1 MKLKPIALIVLFFV
15 VNNFLFAQEVKKPV
29 DWVDVFI
36 GTSNSRWMLGPYA
49 TAPFGMVQL
58 GPDNQGSVWMG
69 GYEYAINSISGFSH
83 IHAWTMAGLRM
94 MPTTADLVF
103 ENKPVD
109 AAYKGAGA
117 GYHSRIDKKSEK
129 ASPGYYSV
137 YLYDHDVL
145 AEMTVT
151 TRCGFQ
157 KYTFPEKK
165 ESRIL
170 IDLLI
175 PAEYN
180 YTVENAE
187 IKRVSDTQI
196 EGFARCII
204 GGNSWDEYT
213 LNFVLQFDTPFNS
226 FNGWNEGKLKKNID
240 KISGKKDI
248 GAYVTYKT
256 DSGKVILVKSGISLV
271 SIDQARLNLET
282 ELGGFGWDFN
292 AVKNNTREK
301 WDKLLGKVKVEG
313 GTDENKMK
321 FYTNLYRCYSSKQTW
336 SDVNGKYMDPC
347 EKVQQLP
354 EGQCIY
360 GGDSFW
366 NSFWNL
372 NSVWSLVSPDIM
384 KRYIETQLEL
394 FRKNGWTSVG
404 PTGVE
409 YTGIMEVSHEIAMIV
424 GAYQKGIRKFN
435 IDEAYQAVHHT
446 VTEQGR
452 KLLPC
457 SGLAGN
463 EFLDVYI
470 SKGYVP
476 FEMNPSSRTMD
487 YAYDDFCVAQM
498 AKALGKKSDYKYL
511 IKRSENWKNLF
522 NPELK
527 YIVPKDSAGQWMKD
541 YNPFSG
547 NHFIEGNGW
556 QYTLYVPHD
565 IPGLVNMIGKDLFNS
580 RLEEGFEKSV
590 SQKFAAHA
598 FDRYQPEAV
607 EYYINMGNEVNMQ
620 SAFLFNYSGKP
631 WLTQKYSRAILDSY
645 YGSTPY
651 QGWEGDEDE
660 GQMGG
665 WFVMSAMGMF
675 EMEGGCAET
684 PMVNLSSPLFE
695 KVTIKLDNTYYK
707 GDEFVIEAL
716 NNSKENIYIQSATLN
731 DKPLNST
738 QIRFKDITEGGRLI
752 LKMGPLPNKDW
763 GKNAPVAFLK
773 KTM

>member
-15 VNNFLFAQEVKKPV
+15 VNNFLFAQEVKKSV

-256 DSGKVILVKSGISLV
+256 DSGKVIMVKSGISLV

-675 EMEGGCAET
+675 EMEGGCAEI

>member
-1 MKLKPIALIVLFFV
+1 MKRKFIALLVIILIFNEFIV
-15 VNNFLFAQEVKKPV
+15 AQEVKKPV

-36 GTSNSRWMLGPYA
+36 GTSNSRWMLGSYA

-58 GPDNQGSVWMG
+58 GPDNQGNVWMG

-117 GYHSRIDKKSEK
+117 GYHSRIEKKSEK

-137 YLYDHDVL
+137 YLYDHDVQ

-157 KYTFPEKK
+157 KYTFPEKE

-187 IKRVSDTQI
+187 IKRVSDTEI
-196 EGFARCII
+196 EGFAKCRI
-204 GGNSWDEYT
+204 GGSSWNEYT

-226 FNGWNEGKLKKNID
+226 FNGWNEGKLQKNTD
-240 KISGKKDI
+240 KISGKNDI

-256 DSGKVILVKSGISLV
+256 AAGKVIMVKSGISLV
-271 SIDQARLNLET
+271 SISQARLNLKT
-282 ELGGFGWDFN
+282 ELGGYGWNFE
-292 AVKNNTREK
+292 AVKNSTRET
-301 WDKLLGKVKVEG
+301 WEKLLNKVKVEG
-313 GTDENKMK
+313 GTDVDKTK
-321 FYTNLYRCYSSKQTW
+321 FYTNLYRCYSAKQTW
-336 SDVNGKYMDPC
+336 NDVDGKYMDPC

-354 EGQCIY
+354 EGQSMI

-372 NSVWSLVSPDIM
+372 NSVWSIISPGIM
-384 KRYIETQLEL
+384 KNYIDTQLEL

-470 SKGYVP
+470 KKGYVP
-476 FEMNPSSRTMD
+476 YEIDASSRTMD
-487 YAYDDFCVAQM
+487 YAFDDYCVAQM
-498 AKALGKKSDYKYL
+498 AKSLGKKDDYKSL
-511 IKRSENWKNLF
+511 IKRSENWKNIF

-527 YIVPKDSAGQWMKD
+527 YVVPKDSTGHWMKD
-541 YNPFSG
+541 YSPFSG
-547 NHFIEGNGW
+547 KHFVEGNGW

-665 WFVMSAMGMF
+665 WFVMSAMGLF
-675 EMEGGCAET
+675 EIEGGCAEI
-684 PMVNLSSPLFE
+684 PMVNLSSPLFN
-695 KVTIKLDNTYYK
+695 KVTIKLDNAYYK
-707 GDEFVIEAL
+707 GDEFVIEARY
-716 NNSKENIYIQSATLN
+716 NSKENIYIQSATLN
-731 DKPLNST
+731 NKPLNST
-738 QIRFKDITEGGRLI
+738 QIKFKDITDGGKLV
-752 LKMGPLPNKDW
+752 LVMGPLPNKDW
-763 GKNAPVAFLK
+763 GKNTPGPAQR
-773 KTM
+773 

>member
-1 MKLKPIALIVLFFV
+1 MKLKPVVFIVLFLV
-15 VNNFLFAQEVKKPV
+15 VNNFMVAQEIRKPV

-69 GYEYAINSISGFSH
+69 GYDYAINSISGFSH

-94 MPTTADLVF
+94 MPTTTDLVF
-103 ENKPVD
+103 EDRPVD
-109 AAYKGAGA
+109 AAYKGGGA
-117 GYHSRIDKKSEK
+117 GYHSRIEKKTEK

-175 PAEYN
+175 PAEYK

-187 IKRVSDTQI
+187 ITRVSDTEI
-196 EGFARCII
+196 EGFAKCII
-204 GGNSWDEYT
+204 GGSSWNEYT

-226 FNGWNEGKLKKNID
+226 FNGWNEGKLQKNTG
-240 KISGKKDI
+240 KISGKNDI

-256 DSGKVILVKSGISLV
+256 DSNDVIMVKSGLSLV
-271 SIDQARLNLET
+271 SIDQARLNLKT

-292 AVKNNTREK
+292 AVKNNTLTT
-301 WDKLLGKVKVEG
+301 WDKLLSNIKVEG
-313 GTDENKMK
+313 GTDQDKKK
-321 FYTNLYRCYSSKQTW
+321 FYTNLYRCYSAKQTW
-336 SDVNGKYMDPC
+336 NDVDGKYMDPC

-354 EGQCIY
+354 KGQNII

-372 NSVWSLVSPDIM
+372 NSVWSLASPDIM
-384 KRYIETQLEL
+384 VNYIESQLEL

-424 GAYQKGIRKFN
+424 GAYQKGIRNFN

-446 VTEQGR
+446 VTEQGK

-470 SKGYVP
+470 KKGYVP
-476 FEMNPSSRTMD
+476 FEIDASSRTMD

-498 AKALGKKSDYKYL
+498 AKALGKKKDYNYL
-511 IKRSENWKNLF
+511 NKRSENWKNIF
-522 NPELK
+522 NPELN

-547 NHFIEGNGW
+547 KHFVEGNGW

-565 IPGLVNMIGKDLFNS
+565 IPGLINLIGKDLFNI
-580 RLEEGFEKSV
+580 RLEEGFKKSV
-590 SQKFAAHA
+590 SHRFAAHA

-607 EYYINMGNEVNMQ
+607 EYYINMGNQVNMQ
-620 SAFLFNYSGKP
+620 SSFLFNYSGKP

-675 EMEGGCAET
+675 EMEGGCAEI
-684 PMVNLSSPLFE
+684 PMVNLSSPLFN
-695 KVTIKLDNTYYK
+695 KVIIKLDKTYYK
-707 GDEFVIEAL
+707 GDEFIIEAQ
-716 NNSKENIYIQSATLN
+716 NNSKENIYIQSASLN
-731 DKPLNST
+731 NKPLNST
-738 QIRFKDITEGGRLI
+738 QIRFADIVAGGKLTLI
-752 LKMGPLPNKDW
+752 MGPLPNKDW
-763 GKNAPVAFLK
+763 GKDTPVSSK
-773 KTM
+773 K